1 MSTPNKILTKKEE
14 QNNILVNTKYIL
26 LYSLS
31 LAAALGFNALI
42 LSIFDTFSGSK
53 HIIPKSI
60 YVVIMFII
68 TLWVAYYLGGTIS
81 K

>member
-1 MSTPNKILTKKEE
+1 MSTNELLNEKEK

-31 LAAALGFNALI
+31 FAAAMGFNDLI

-60 YVVIMFII
+60 YVVTMFIV
-68 TLWVAYYLGGTIS
+68 TLWVAYYLGDVITHT
-81 K
+81 